1 MMRFDA
7 GSPLE
12 MSEDLG
18 LDTAQCLK
26 VFQTQTLNPSLPE
39 CALNTNTTS
48 NADTNALN
56 PVSYKFPPT
65 KTS

>member
-1 MMRFDA
+1 MMRLDA
-7 GSPLE
+7 GVPLE

-18 LDTAQCLK
+18 LDTQCLK
-26 VFQTQTLNPSLPE
+26 LLPTQTLNPPLPE

-56 PVSYKFPPT
+56 PVA
-65 KTS
+65 